1 MLTPTRHEIIL
12 EQLERYQTVKIQ
24 DLVHET
30 GASESTIRRD
40 LSQLENANKLKRVHG
55 GASCLNQASEELSIR
70 EKAAQNLDEKVAI
83 AQEAASLIRDGD
95 CIFLDAGTTTYQMIP
110 FLKGRKLTVVTNG
123 VTLLEEL
130 TENQVLT
137 YLTGGFVKHK
147 TRALI
152 GRGATHSLQQY
163 RFDKCFLG
171 VNGVHPS
178 HGYTTPDP
186 EEALVKQTVLTLSQ
200 ERFVLGDASK
210 LNELSFASIASL
222 QEATLITDEK
232 DPERL
237 SPYQAKTNVKV
248 VSS

>member
-55 GASCLNQASEELSIR
+55 GASCLHQTSEELSIR
-70 EKAAQNLDEKVAI
+70 EKAAQNLNEKVAI
-83 AQEAASLIRDGD
+83 AKEAASLIRDGD

-110 FLKGRKLTVVTNG
+110 YLKGRNLTVVTNG

-130 TENQVLT
+130 TENQVPT

-200 ERFVLGDASK
+200 EAFVLGDASK
-210 LNELSFASIASL
+210 LNELSFSSIAPL
-222 QEATLITDEK
+222 QDATLITNED

-237 SPYQAKTNVKV
+237 SPYLEKTNVKV